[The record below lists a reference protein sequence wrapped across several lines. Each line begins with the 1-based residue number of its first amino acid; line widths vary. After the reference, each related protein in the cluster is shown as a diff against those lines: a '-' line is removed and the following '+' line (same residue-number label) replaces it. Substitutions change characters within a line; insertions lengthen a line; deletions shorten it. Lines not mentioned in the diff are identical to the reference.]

1 MGKQKG
7 KPMFKKRST
16 ITLLLLGLTL
26 GSIQAQ
32 APGWF
37 LDKELEYPASQYIAA
52 TGEGKTRVEAETA
65 ATAGVSM
72 FFKTK
77 TEIRNEA
84 IREFNE
90 SVINNTTD
98 FSQKT
103 YISENAVIRS
113 EEEFLG
119 IRFASPWLD
128 PQRQT
133 WAALAYINRREAAGI
148 YESKINTNFAII
160 NALMDD
166 AAKETEALYV
176 CGLLYKGL
184 RIGDITEEY
193 INTAA
198 VVSSGATEKY
208 APVLRQIQKLRSDYR
223 ARRSALTFTVKVDG
237 PDTMGRIERKLQELL
252 EGNGYV
258 IAMRNPQY
266 TVLARFTAKEEAYSS
281 GVYIRSGISVRVERA
296 DSALFSYGKNYDRVT
311 SRNTDGAYSRAFLA
325 VEEDLEENFITKLT
339 AMLGR

>member
-1 MGKQKG
+1 MNQL
-7 KPMFKKRST
+7 S
-16 ITLLLLGLTL
+16 ISIILLLVILG
-26 GSIQAQ
+26 IANVQAQ

-52 TGEGKTRVEAETA
+52 TGEGKTRAGAETA
-65 ATAGVSM
+65 AVAGVSL
-72 FFKTK
+72 FFNTK

-119 IRFASPWLD
+119 IRFASPWFD

-133 WAALAYINRREAAGI
+133 WTALAYINRREAAGI
-148 YESKINTNFAII
+148 YDSRINTNISII
-160 NALMDD
+160 TALMDD
-166 AAKETEALYV
+166 ADKETEALYA

-193 INTAA
+193 INTAV
-198 VVSSGATEKY
+198 VVSSGPAEKY
-208 APVLRQIQKLRSDYR
+208 TTILSLIQKLRSEYR
-223 ARRSALTFTVKVDG
+223 ARRGALTFTIRVDG
-237 PDTMGRIERKLQELL
+237 PDTVGRIERKLQELL

-258 IAMRNPQY
+258 ITMRNPQY
-266 TVLARFTAKEEAYSS
+266 TVSARFTASEEPYSS
-281 GVYIRSGISVRVERA
+281 GIYIRSGITIRIEGA
-296 DSALFSYGKNYDRVT
+296 GSALFSYGKNYDRVT
-311 SRNTDGAYSRAFLA
+311 SRNLDGAYSRAFLA
-325 VEEDLEENFITKLT
+325 VEEDLEKNFITKLT